1 MKKAKKLLFVLMA
14 VCTACAPQVAIT
26 EPEDGATFEEGGTIV
41 FKCEATDRKDG
52 DLSGESVIWYTD
64 SEDTILGTGTEMKTD
79 TISRGEHTIM
89 VKATNSAGKVGSDEI
104 TITIGQGGSSTTT
117 TSVTAPSTATIGK
130 SGGTIAVGK
139 ARLEIPVGA
148 LDTDTQVSISEV
160 EGKEGLLGLA
170 YDLQPTGLQFLKQA
184 TLIID
189 YSKEDLSVGYETD
202 EVAIVSL
209 DEHYQPPQDN
219 PSASLLSKMSYYLET
234 AIDQANT
241 SASAQITH
249 FSRYGARAVATVTK
263 YPKPTTKWFIHPA
276 VDKVGSFDEGQ
287 EQSWITTFDGRG
299 EAFAEPSPSENIIWL
314 NVETFQCSPPLCG
327 GDVYAMGL
335 LAKIFRVKPDKNINT
350 PIPAAVGC
358 NIVDVGGAATGNCN
372 IGERRLRLMDLGTG
386 VDTDK
391 QVPVQLATAG
401 HEWSDMP
408 QAATGT
414 PPTPHIPTQAV
425 GENYV
430 LADITLTAGHYYAA
444 IVDLWA
450 ISGTNAC
457 SGPAVCCPSSQRW
470 DFGTFSVDALLVTM

>member
-1 MKKAKKLLFVLMA
+1 MKKAMGLLFVLMA
-14 VCTACAPQVAIT
+14 ICTACAPQVTIT
-26 EPEDGATFEEGGTIV
+26 APEDGATFDEGGTIV

-52 DLSGESVIWYTD
+52 DLSGESVVWYAD
-64 SEDTILGTGTEMKTD
+64 SEDTILGTGTEMATD
-79 TISRGEHTIM
+79 SINRGDHTIM
-89 VKATNSAGKVGSDEI
+89 VKATNSAGKVGSDKI

-117 TSVTAPSTATIGK
+117 TLVTAPSTATIGK
-130 SGGTIAVGK
+130 SGGTIAIGK
-139 ARLEIPVGA
+139 ARLEIPAGA

-160 EGKEGLLGLA
+160 EGKEGLLGPA
-170 YDLQPTGLQFLKQA
+170 YDLQPNGLQFITPA

-189 YSKEDLSVGYETD
+189 YSKEDLPVGYETD

-249 FSRYGARAVATVTK
+249 FSSYGARAVATVTK
-263 YPKPTTKWFIHPA
+263 YPKTTTKWFIHP

-287 EQSWITTFDGRG
+287 EESWITTFDGRG
-299 EAFAEPSPSENIIWL
+299 VAFAEPTPSLNIIWL

-358 NIVDVGGAATGNCN
+358 TIVDVGGASTGNCN

-386 VDTDK
+386 IDTDK
-391 QVPVQLATAG
+391 QVPVQVATAG
-401 HEWSDMP
+401 DEWSDMP

-414 PPTPHIPTQAV
+414 PPTPHIPTQAD
-425 GENYV
+425 GKTYLLE
-430 LADITLTAGHYYAA
+430 DITLTAGHYYTL

-450 ISGTNAC
+450 ISGTNTCDRPEA
-457 SGPAVCCPSSQRW
+457 CCPSSQRW
-470 DFGTFSVDALLVTM
+470 GFGEFNVDTLLVTM